1 MSNRRFI
8 NGACQAGLAIDIFP
22 SLKVHNFIVNIGKT
36 SDLETPNNTS
46 YDVNDLLKPTEFR
59 ESVKA
64 IESIQER

>member
-1 MSNRRFI
+1 M
-8 NGACQAGLAIDIFP
+8 
-22 SLKVHNFIVNIGKT
+22 NIGKT

-46 YDVNDLLKPTEFR
+46 YDVNDLLKTTEFR

>member
-1 MSNRRFI
+1 MPSGFSYRY
-8 NGACQAGLAIDIFP
+8 FP

-46 YDVNDLLKPTEFR
+46 YDVNDLLKTTEFR